1 MAVDRDA
8 PKGGAGNSEWV
19 QAAHSTRAIDS
30 AQAAEVAALEH
41 NTHGAVAARNI
52 LAGVH
57 KQARHNNRGYSLK
70 TRLNQE
76 LQRPGTNHHPPRQ
89 DCSTQEIA
97 LPMPQIAVCDEG
109 GASISLSCGLLEP
122 SDSSRYI
129 RLQISIG
136 IPDSYLTNPIPL
148 QETCQSSTYIFQA
161 VKNIPCSQITTAMR
175 PKMETIGFLS
185 RYLVAE
191 SF

>member
-8 PKGGAGNSEWV
+8 PKDGAGNSEWAP
-19 QAAHSTRAIDS
+19 AAHNTRAIDS
-30 AQAAEVAALEH
+30 AQAAEVAAQEH
-41 NTHGAVAARNI
+41 NIRGAVAARNT
-52 LAGVH
+52 LAEAH
-57 KQARHNNRGYSLK
+57 KQVRHNNRGYSLK

-76 LQRPGTNHHPPRQ
+76 QQRPGTNHHPPRQ
-89 DCSTQEIA
+89 DYSTQQIC
-97 LPMPQIAVCDEG
+97 LQMPQIAVCDEE

-129 RLQISIG
+129 PLQISMG
-136 IPDSYLTNPIPL
+136 IPYSYLTNPIPQ
-148 QETCQSSTYIFQA
+148 QETCQSSNHIFQW
-161 VKNIPCSQITTAMR
+161 VKNTPCSQITTAMR